1 MRICS
6 LIILTSFTI
15 MGIYLVYLGMI
26 LRKKGFRPLGRPTI
40 HPVLFYI
47 GKVALFSSWGYLL
60 TNAILI
66 LSGLSS
72 PDLLY
77 PVPSAVLVTVGSL
90 FLIIAFHDL
99 GDSLR
104 VGLPG
109 EETTLKTT
117 GIYRFSRNPI
127 YVGVDLIA
135 IASVLFI
142 PVIINILCA
151 VLGIIAHHFIILSEE
166 KFLES
171 RFGEDWMKYKRRTR
185 RYF

>member
-1 MRICS
+1 MQIIS
-6 LIILTSFTI
+6 LIILTGFTI
-15 MGIYLVYLGMI
+15 MGIYLLYLGTV
-26 LRKKGFRPLGRPTI
+26 LRKKGFHPLGSPTI

-47 GKVALFSSWGYLL
+47 GKVALFTSWGYLL
-60 TNAILI
+60 VNAILVM
-66 LSGLSS
+66 SGKPSLY
-72 PDLLY
+72 LLY
-77 PVPSAVLVTVGSL
+77 MLPAAVLATIGSF
-90 FLIIAFHDL
+90 FLIVAFHDL

-142 PVIINILCA
+142 PVILNIFCA
-151 VLGIIAHHFIILSEE
+151 LMGIVVHHLIILSEE
-166 KFLES
+166 KFLEG
-171 RFGEDWMKYKRRTR
+171 RFGEDWQKYKRRTR